1 MVRVRILRGSK
12 SFATGLWVWSGS
24 NFNRTNRTGFYA
36 YAIWFH
42 PDINNLSAILLVLKL
57 DCWMFVFCL
66 FCLFVS
72 LSRINKTSLCAN
84 FQLSSSSKTENLHTG
99 IFLTATTVYWFS
111 KWNFGVLT
119 SLDRYLWN
127 NSHSFH
133 LINFKFQ
140 LYIEHIGAHLCRSMG
155 LLRHQISIFEINGLQ
170 MIVVIPN

>member
-1 MVRVRILRGSK
+1 MINAFLYKCTIQARRKVCCVGFWPAIQNPNSRSMVRVRILRGSK

-72 LSRINKTSLCAN
+72 LSRIDNKTSLCAN

-111 KWNFGVLT
+111 KCKFWG
-119 SLDRYLWN
+119 LDVIRLVFDGN
-127 NSHSFH
+127 NSHST
-133 LINFKFQ
+133 
-140 LYIEHIGAHLCRSMG
+140 ST
-155 LLRHQISIFEINGLQ
+155 
-170 MIVVIPN
+170 